1 VTGRT
6 GTEVERYGRSARWFH
21 AAVYV
26 TVLVLLG
33 TGWWL
38 ALGHEGDPSPLSR
51 LTGRPDTQLHTWTGW
66 GLTVVV
72 ASGLV
77 VGARAAVT
85 FVRESLRF
93 RRGDVAWLA
102 SWPRATMT
110 GRFGRHDGHF
120 DPGQR
125 IANVVLVVLLVVLV
139 GSGVALAGLH
149 GGPAFAVLVRVHRW
163 ATWAVTPVLVGHVV
177 VASGILPGYRGVWR
191 SMHLGG
197 HLDVRVARRLW
208 PAWAERQEQSADR
221 VHRERR
227 APVE

>member
-1 VTGRT
+1 M
-6 GTEVERYGRSARWFH
+6 GTEGEVERYTRPVRWFH

-26 TVLVLLG
+26 AVLVLLG

-51 LTGRPDTQLHTWTGW
+51 LTGRPDPQVHTWAGW
-66 GLTVVV
+66 GLTLFV
-72 ASGLV
+72 AVGLV
-77 VGARAAVT
+77 LGVRSAVT

-93 RRGDVAWLA
+93 RRSDLGWLGT
-102 SWPRATMT
+102 WPRAVVT
-110 GRFGRHDGHF
+110 GRFHRHEGHF

-125 IANVVLVVLLVVLV
+125 IANVVLVVLLAALV

-149 GGPAFAVLVRVHRW
+149 GGPAFAVLVQVHRW
-163 ATWAVTPVLVGHVV
+163 ATWAVTPVIVGHVV
-177 VASGILPGYRGVWR
+177 VAAGLLPGYHGVWR

-208 PAWAERQEQSADR
+208 PAWVERHEQSAGP
-221 VHRERR
+221 VHGQRH